1 MKNRTALWAV
11 LLSVSM
17 LSSACGNTAAA
28 QGTSAG
34 SAAQTVSADSAA
46 AGSTAAQKTEQQA
59 ENAAEVTAA
68 AAEAT
73 SVIFNGTEAKINGSG
88 AEFSDGVL
96 KIASGG
102 SYSLSGSLEGH
113 VLVETG
119 KEDEVRLFLNGVQ
132 ITSGGAY
139 AIASVKGALLT
150 VTTMPGTTNVLT
162 VTGAETEAEDGQELT
177 EEQEA
182 DAALYVKNDLVL
194 DGDGALCISSSV
206 KAVHSKDTLTVNSG
220 EYEIRSA
227 DDAFNGKDAVTVNGG
242 SFSIAIADT
251 SEGKGITSKGDV
263 LLNDGAMEIEACSEG
278 IEGLT
283 VAVNGG
289 SWNITSED
297 DGINAREKY
306 EGDDER
312 EKEMLSQQNNE
323 KVRMIFNGGT
333 VTVNSK
339 GDGLDSNGSIEMNG
353 GAVYVSGSANNGN
366 AAVDMNG
373 EALVNG
379 GILLA
384 AGAQGMTEPLSDS
397 SAQNII
403 TVYYEAQIPEGTE
416 VTVVSAG
423 GAELVSWTVPK
434 AFDMLQISAEGIR
447 DGDEITVKT
456 GNEEKKI
463 TVAGI
468 NTYEGTR
475 TGGFGGH
482 GGRGGFGGQ
491 RPEGFDGQRPEGFGG
506 RGMRGERPEGFEGM
520 DGQRP
525 DGMTPPEGMT
535 PPDGVTPPEEADKNS
550 AAAQ

>member
-1 MKNRTALWAV
+1 MKNRTALFAV

-17 LSSACGNTAAA
+17 LSSACGTAAA
-28 QGTSAG
+28 
-34 SAAQTVSADSAA
+34 AQRTAADSAA
-46 AGSTAAQKTEQQA
+46 VQTAAESP
-59 ENAAEVTAA
+59 AA
-68 AAEAT
+68 ADAT
-73 SVIFNGTEAKINGSG
+73 TVIFNGTEAKINGSG

-96 KIASGG
+96 KIVSGG
-102 SYSLSGSLEGH
+102 SYTLSGTLEGQ

-150 VTTMPGTTNVLT
+150 VTMMPGTTNTLT
-162 VTGAETEAEDGQELT
+162 VTGAETEAQDGQELT

-182 DAALYVKNDLVL
+182 DAAVYVKNDLVL
-194 DGDGALCISSSV
+194 NGEGTLEIDSSL
-206 KAVHSKDTLTVNSG
+206 KGVHAKDTLTVEKG
-220 EYEIRSA
+220 EYVIHSA

-242 SFSIAIADT
+242 SFSMVIADT

-263 LLNDGAMEIEACSEG
+263 LLNDGSMVIEACSEG

-289 SWNITSED
+289 SWSITSED

-353 GAVYVSGSANNGN
+353 GAVYVSGSADNGN

-379 GILLA
+379 GILLT

-403 TVYYEAQIPEGTE
+403 TVYYEAQLPAGTA
-416 VTVVSAG
+416 VTVTNAG
-423 GAELVSWTVPK
+423 GEELVSWTVPK
-434 AFDMLQISAEGIR
+434 AFNMLQISAEGIQ
-447 DGDEITVKT
+447 DGDTVTVKT
-456 GNEEKKI
+456 GGEEKKI
-463 TVAGI
+463 TVTGI

-475 TGGFGGH
+475 SGGFGGH
-482 GGRGGFGGQ
+482 GGMGGFG
-491 RPEGFDGQRPEGFGG
+491 GQRPEGFGG

-525 DGMTPPEGMT
+525 EGMT
-535 PPDGVTPPEEADKNS
+535 P
-550 AAAQ
+550 

>member
-1 MKNRTALWAV
+1 MGSLIISQHAFVRLREHCSCAGD
-11 LLSVSM
+11 SGRR
-17 LSSACGNTAAA
+17 C
-28 QGTSAG
+28 G
-34 SAAQTVSADSAA
+34 SADCGGKFCGRSAVVQKTEAQQMESAAEAVSAA
-46 AGSTAAQKTEQQA
+46 AD
-59 ENAAEVTAA
+59 
-68 AAEAT
+68 AT
-73 SVIFNGTEAKINGSG
+73 TVIFNGTEAKINGSG

-96 KIASGG
+96 KIISGG
-102 SYSLSGSLEGH
+102 SYTLSGSLEGQ
-113 VLVETG
+113 VLVDTG

-132 ITSGGAY
+132 ITSGGAW

-150 VTTMPGTTNVLT
+150 VTMMSGTTSTLT
-162 VTGAETEAEDGQELT
+162 VTGAETEAQDGQELT

-194 DGDGALCISSSV
+194 EGEGTLEIDSSV
-206 KAVHSKDTLTVNSG
+206 KAVHAKDTLTVEGG
-220 EYEIRSA
+220 EYVIRSA

-242 SFSIAIADT
+242 SFSIVITDT

-263 LLNDGAMEIEACSEG
+263 LLNDGSMEIEACSEG

-289 SWNITSED
+289 IWNITSED

-312 EKEMLSQQNNE
+312 EKEMLSMQNNE

-333 VTVNSK
+333 VTVDSK
-339 GDGLDSNGSIEMNG
+339 GDGLDSNGSIEING
-353 GAVYVSGSANNGN
+353 GAVYVSGSSDMGN

-384 AGAQGMTEPLSDS
+384 AGSQGMAEPLSDS
-397 SAQNII
+397 SGQNII
-403 TVYYEAQIPEGTE
+403 TVYYESQLPAGTE
-416 VTVVSAG
+416 VSVISDG
-423 GAELVSWTVPK
+423 GEELVSWTVPK
-434 AFDMLQISAEGIR
+434 AFDLLQISAEGIR
-447 DGDEITVKT
+447 DGEEITVKT

-463 TVAGI
+463 TVTGI

-482 GGRGGFGGQ
+482 GGWGGFGGQPPEGFDGQ
-491 RPEGFDGQRPEGFGG
+491 RPEGFDGQPPEGFGG

-520 DGQRP
+520 GGQR
-525 DGMTPPEGMT
+525 PEGMT
-535 PPDGVTPPEEADKNS
+535 PPEETDKNS